1 MGRIGITGLDLTG
14 EAPPR
19 ARSHGCSGATRGFGC
34 SAKAMLAAVGRAPC
48 AAFPEETNTHLFTP
62 DLY

>member
-1 MGRIGITGLDLTG
+1 MIVLQQQEGWLLSQGHACCR
-14 EAPPR
+14 AP
-19 ARSHGCSGATRGFGC
+19 CF
-34 SAKAMLAAVGRAPC
+34 LYVGRAPC